1 MVKKTV
7 VDHLESSLTFWK
19 KKTYGGWAIQI
30 ETNPMIFFLF
40 WMNKTNKMYISI
52 IFSLNFSDDD
62 ILGKLSA
69 LSSFTYSRSQQK
81 HGKWWG
87 TLLHSENK
95 VAFLIDLLAL
105 NLKMDHSITYYSPSY
120 IVFYLVF
127 KEGTVKRS
135 TNITLYVELKR

>member
-1 MVKKTV
+1 MSIILNHHWHFGRRKHMEGGPFKLKLTPWFSFFFGWIK
-7 VDHLESSLTFWK
+7 LTKCTFQSSFLWIFLMMTFWV
-19 KKTYGGWAIQI
+19 
-30 ETNPMIFFLF
+30 NCRP
-40 WMNKTNKMYISI
+40 
-52 IFSLNFSDDD
+52 SLVSHIPGLNNNME
-62 ILGKLSA
+62 
-69 LSSFTYSRSQQK
+69 
-81 HGKWWG
+81 WWG